1 MSFSLITQLRRLTQ
15 VQKIG
20 HTGTLDPFAS
30 GVMVLLI
37 GAPYTKKSDHF
48 LNQEKEYCATLCLGV
63 QTDTHDKDG
72 QVIARSAH
80 TPSLQD
86 VEAALLPFQ
95 GTFQQVP
102 PMFSAKKIQG
112 KKLYELARK
121 GVTVERS
128 AVWVT
133 AHSTLLSYAYP
144 FVQIHVRCSKGT
156 YIRSIAHEMGLNL
169 GCGAHLCAL
178 ERVRNGDFTLSD
190 CCDGARL
197 AEKDYDWHTYLRRC
211 VD

>member
-15 VQKIG
+15 IRKIG

-48 LNQEKEYCATLCLGV
+48 LNKEKEYSATLCLGI
-63 QTDTHDKDG
+63 QTDTYDKDG
-72 QVIARSAH
+72 HITARSSH
-80 TPSLQD
+80 IPSLQE
-86 VEAALLPFQ
+86 VEAALCPFQ

-112 KKLYELARK
+112 KKFYELARK
-121 GVTVERS
+121 GLSVERA

-133 AHSTLLSYAYP
+133 AQTTLLSYAYP
-144 FVQIHVRCSKGT
+144 FLYLHVRCSKGT
-156 YIRSIAHEMGLNL
+156 YIRSLAHEIGLSL
-169 GCGAHLCAL
+169 ECGAHLCAL
-178 ERVRNGDFTLSD
+178 ERVRNADFTLSD

-197 AEKDYDWHTYLRRC
+197 TDPAYDWRIFLKKT
-211 VD
+211 

>member
-15 VQKIG
+15 IQKIG

-37 GAPYTKKSDHF
+37 GTPYTKKSDHF
-48 LNQEKEYCATLCLGV
+48 LNQEKEYCATLYLGV
-63 QTDTHDKDG
+63 QTDTYDKDG
-72 QVIARSAH
+72 QMMARSAH
-80 TPSLQD
+80 IPSLQD
-86 VEAALLPFQ
+86 VEAALLSFQ

-112 KKLYELARK
+112 KKLYALARK
-121 GVTVERS
+121 GVTIERLP
-128 AVWVT
+128 VWVT
-133 AHSTLLSYAYP
+133 AHTTLLSYAYP
-144 FVQIHVRCSKGT
+144 FVKIHVRCSKGT
-156 YIRSIAHEMGLNL
+156 YIRSIAQDMGVKLE
-169 GCGAHLCAL
+169 CGAHLCDL

-197 AEKDYDWHTYLRRC
+197 AEKEYDWHTYLRR
-211 VD
+211 